1 MLHKFNS
8 FSYNYLGENMV
19 KKIFNFLRKIIM
31 SVLFIY
37 AYNKLSLPLNIIIP
51 LNVITVLLVTIFG
64 IPSIFMLILFLIVC
78 I

>member
-37 AYNKLSLPLNIIIP
+37 AYNKLFLPLNIIIP